1 MVKQFKGLRNLIKT
15 LWLSLGNIANTAGLL
30 ILILF
35 AFTIA
40 GESLFS
46 QAKFE
51 GEFINKNANFQT
63 FYIGFMTLWRA
74 STGESWN
81 GLMHDCVEYTYYE

>member
-1 MVKQFKGLRNLIKT
+1 M
-15 LWLSLGNIANTAGLL
+15 WLSLANIANTAGLL
-30 ILILF
+30 FLILF

-46 QAKFE
+46 STEFK
-51 GEFINKNANFQT
+51 GEYINQNANFKT

-81 GLMHDCVEYTYYE
+81 GIMHDCAEYTIDK